1 VSGGKHGRVITFA
14 LSIPFVKL
22 KVHVMD
28 AKTARVRA
36 HVRAQMT
43 TDTAE
48 TVQNVAAAVSEIMER
63 MDGAKAGASHAP
75 SSSQSTAPPSAA

>member
-1 VSGGKHGRVITFA
+1 MSGGKRGRVITFA

-48 TVQNVAAAVSEIMER
+48 TVQNVAAAVGEIMER
-63 MDGAKAGASHAP
+63 MDGRKGAGGAK
-75 SSSQSTAPPSAA
+75 PPAAEA

>member
-1 VSGGKHGRVITFA
+1 MSHNHGKHGRHGRVITFA

-36 HVRAQMT
+36 HVRAQAV
-43 TDTAE
+43 TDAAE
-48 TVQNVAAAVSEIMER
+48 TVQNVAATVSDIMER
-63 MDGAKAGASHAP
+63 MDGRKGAGGAKP
-75 SSSQSTAPPSAA
+75 PTAEA